1 MSFPQFALPTRKIR
15 GGVKFMSKKLFASFA
30 LVAVLLCLTT
40 LAFSQAS
47 SESSVRGNLSG
58 VVSDPTGAVVPGAK
72 VTLSGPIG
80 EKTMET
86 DSAGRFLFQVLMPGF
101 YSVKITKAGF
111 KTAEIKSAEVFTG
124 KTSS

>member
-1 MSFPQFALPTRKIR
+1 MSFPRFALPPGKIR

-58 VVSDPTGAVVPGAK
+58 LVSDPTGAVVQGAK
-72 VTLSGPIG
+72 VTLSGPFG
-80 EKTMET
+80 ESKMQT
-86 DSAGRFLFQVLMPGF
+86 DSGGRFLFQVLTPGF
-101 YSVKITKAGF
+101 YSVKITKEGF
-111 KTAEIKSAEVFTG
+111 KTS
-124 KTSS
+124 